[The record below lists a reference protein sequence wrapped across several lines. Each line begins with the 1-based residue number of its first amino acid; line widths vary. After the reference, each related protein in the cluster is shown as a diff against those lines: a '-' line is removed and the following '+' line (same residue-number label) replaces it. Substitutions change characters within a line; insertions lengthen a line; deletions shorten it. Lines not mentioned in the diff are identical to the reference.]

1 MCVVLRRGVIS
12 FKAMKGIHV
21 CGRII
26 DRSQISRRI
35 YFGFLQASIFAPSVD
50 VKESQDRWAEDK
62 GVWAGGSH
70 SCLTLIK
77 TKTRGGVQSFP
88 SVSGFFGYGIYL
100 ELFTLISATMKRED
114 FLSNHRYSRC
124 ELYQINSN
132 KKDCE
137 KVVGIEWVPS

>member
-62 GVWAGGSH
+62 GVRAGGSH
-70 SCLTLIK
+70 SCSTLIK
-77 TKTRGGVQSFP
+77 IKIRRVQSFP
-88 SVSGFFGYGIYL
+88 SVSGSLGMAFK
-100 ELFTLISATMKRED
+100 KRGV
-114 FLSNHRYSRC
+114 H
-124 ELYQINSN
+124 
-132 KKDCE
+132 
-137 KVVGIEWVPS
+137 